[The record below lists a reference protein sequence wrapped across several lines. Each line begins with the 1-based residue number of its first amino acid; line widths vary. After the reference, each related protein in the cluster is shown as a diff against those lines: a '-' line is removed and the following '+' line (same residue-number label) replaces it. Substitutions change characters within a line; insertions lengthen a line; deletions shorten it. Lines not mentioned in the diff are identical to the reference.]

1 MASLRAEL
9 VVSEERCNVGWCLFG
24 ESCVVEDLWGERAR
38 AVVEH
43 ELCKV
48 VGNGGCLDAQVTE
61 HGIREP
67 PAKELDGIAVNACAE
82 EGGGTAWSEGAQT
95 GGVERCP

>member
-1 MASLRAEL
+1 MGEWGVSLRVEL

-24 ESCVVEDLWGERAR
+24 EASIVKDLWGEGVR

-43 ELCKV
+43 ELREV
-48 VGNGGCLDAQVTE
+48 VGNGGGLDAQVAK

-67 PAKELDGIAVNACAE
+67 VAEKLDGVAVDAGAE
-82 EGGGTAWSEGAQT
+82 ESGGTARAEGA
-95 GGVERCP
+95 RR